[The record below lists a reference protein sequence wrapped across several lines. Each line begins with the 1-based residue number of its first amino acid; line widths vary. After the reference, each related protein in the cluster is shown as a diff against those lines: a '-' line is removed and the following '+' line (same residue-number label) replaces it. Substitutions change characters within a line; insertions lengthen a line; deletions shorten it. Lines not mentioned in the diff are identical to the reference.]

1 MRKYL
6 FGTGIISAVTSGLT
20 LLRSARGD
28 VPFTWRQALAW
39 LSWGITLALAIGSI
53 VDTRRAERGA
63 LIATDSPL
71 HGKEKKL
78 LRQLLEEHGFEAV
91 YRRFRGYLS
100 EWRGYFP
107 HNKKFNDELPT
118 VTIFYTGFAGFKPDD
133 YESKDKWGGIPI
145 ARD

>member
-39 LSWGITLALAIGSI
+39 LNWGITLALAIGTI

-63 LIATDSPL
+63 LIATDSPV
-71 HGKEKKL
+71 HGKEQKL
-78 LRQLLEEHGFEAV
+78 LKQR
-91 YRRFRGYLS
+91 
-100 EWRGYFP
+100 
-107 HNKKFNDELPT
+107 
-118 VTIFYTGFAGFKPDD
+118 VT
-133 YESKDKWGGIPI
+133 
-145 ARD
+145 R